1 MVAVALLL
9 GSVGS
14 VLGLTVSTFADLQAA
29 LQVDEAVIT
38 VGADITVTES
48 ASDSAGLRVPAGV
61 RATVSGPATL
71 SGDGQFA
78 ILYVEG
84 ELNATALVFEGGY
97 TGTYDESYDCGVDG
111 NNYGDGGAV
120 LVAANGRF
128 HAKECDFL
136 GNTGGWGGAIH
147 VSAGAWAATTAC
159 VLSGNDAKGRRSCGC
174 GNANCCGCTDS
185 RGGAVFVSASGEYSD
200 DNGLFLLNSALAGGG
215 GGALY
220 VTAGG
225 TFAGWGTQ
233 FLDNAANNND
243 GQHVLVE
250 DASVAA
256 SVACPAASSAMT
268 SVEIGCGPGACV
280 FSLTNCRAPASGAR
294 AVRSYVDALS
304 DDAADVAT
312 LVQAQATTHS
322 VASVGA
328 LATALLTHE
337 AVIDVTSDITAT
349 SGASSTAG
357 LRVPRGHVVTLKTSV
372 DGGVTLSGAGQYAII
387 HTEGQLNV
395 NEVSFADGFTGQSAS
410 SVDCGNGGNNY
421 ADGGAVHVDSASRL
435 VVADATFSGCVGGY
449 GGAVFVGEHAFATMQ
464 RATFEDNEAKGH
476 RERSGCANANCHGCK
491 GGGGGAVYV
500 SAYASAS
507 DWDGFYARNAANQ
520 GLGYYESYAGGGAVY
535 VDSKGAFSGSN
546 TIFDTNEAANGGEE
560 VYLEEVNTTLTL
572 SCPSLMPTSMSGEE
586 CNYCAGT
593 SRCVPW
599 PTPQPS
605 AVPTPVPVPR
615 PTVNNVMTD
624 SNIRTAVAA

>member
-78 ILYVEG
+78 ILYVAG

-185 RGGAVFVSASGEYSD
+185 RGGAVFVSASGEYRD

-268 SVEIGCGPGACV
+268 SVEIGCGPGVCV
-280 FSLTNCRAPASGAR
+280 FSLTNCRAPASRGCAVLRRR
-294 AVRSYVDALS
+294 AVRRRRGRRDAGAGAGDHALGRERRGPR
-304 DDAADVAT
+304 DR
-312 LVQAQATTHS
+312 
-322 VASVGA
+322 ASHA
-328 LATALLTHE
+328 R
-337 AVIDVTSDITAT
+337 
-349 SGASSTAG
+349 SGDRRDFRHHG
-357 LRVPRGHVVTLKTSV
+357 DGRRVV
-372 DGGVTLSGAGQYAII
+372 DGGPPRPPRARR
-387 HTEGQLNV
+387 
-395 NEVSFADGFTGQSAS
+395 
-410 SVDCGNGGNNY
+410 
-421 ADGGAVHVDSASRL
+421 HVKD
-435 VVADATFSGCVGGY
+435 
-449 GGAVFVGEHAFATMQ
+449 VGERRRHAVGC
-464 RATFEDNEAKGH
+464 RA
-476 RERSGCANANCHGCK
+476 
-491 GGGGGAVYV
+491 V
-500 SAYASAS
+500 
-507 DWDGFYARNAANQ
+507 RN
-520 GLGYYESYAGGGAVY
+520 YSH
-535 VDSKGAFSGSN
+535 
-546 TIFDTNEAANGGEE
+546 
-560 VYLEEVNTTLTL
+560 
-572 SCPSLMPTSMSGEE
+572 
-586 CNYCAGT
+586 
-593 SRCVPW
+593 
-599 PTPQPS
+599 
-605 AVPTPVPVPR
+605 
-615 PTVNNVMTD
+615 
-624 SNIRTAVAA
+624 

>member
-1 MVAVALLL
+1 LCQSCLADGRPGLFALLALCVVRGAGTEPRKATLLL

-14 VLGLTVSTFADLQAA
+14 VLGLGRRLTAVSTFADLQAA
-29 LQVDEAVIT
+29 LQIDEAVIT
-38 VGADITVTES
+38 VSADITVTES
-48 ASDSAGLRVPAGV
+48 ASDTAGLRVPAGV

-71 SGDGQFA
+71 SGDGQYA

-97 TGTYDESYDCGVDG
+97 TGTYDESHDCGVDG

-136 GNTGGWGGAIH
+136 GNTGGWGGAIY

-220 VTAGG
+220 VAAGG

-243 GQHVLVE
+243 GQHVLVD

-268 SVEIGCGPGACV
+268 SVEIGCGPGTCV

-322 VASVGA
+322 VAKRIVTPANTAPARRGLVAVPRRQSCRPAFVPPCLMDVIFGGVWGA
-328 LATALLTHE
+328 APTRRP
-337 AVIDVTSDITAT
+337 
-349 SGASSTAG
+349 GAQRRAGG
-357 LRVPRGHVVTLKTSV
+357 LRAVAQPHESVLSRTARAYKNFRLYPPTRGSTWAWYLASAEKTRKPGFLLQIFYESIQIFYNIFPR
-372 DGGVTLSGAGQYAII
+372 
-387 HTEGQLNV
+387 E
-395 NEVSFADGFTGQSAS
+395 
-410 SVDCGNGGNNY
+410 
-421 ADGGAVHVDSASRL
+421 SRL
-435 VVADATFSGCVGGY
+435 L
-449 GGAVFVGEHAFATMQ
+449 
-464 RATFEDNEAKGH
+464 R
-476 RERSGCANANCHGCK
+476 
-491 GGGGGAVYV
+491 
-500 SAYASAS
+500 
-507 DWDGFYARNAANQ
+507 
-520 GLGYYESYAGGGAVY
+520 
-535 VDSKGAFSGSN
+535 
-546 TIFDTNEAANGGEE
+546 
-560 VYLEEVNTTLTL
+560 
-572 SCPSLMPTSMSGEE
+572 
-586 CNYCAGT
+586 
-593 SRCVPW
+593 
-599 PTPQPS
+599 
-605 AVPTPVPVPR
+605 
-615 PTVNNVMTD
+615 
-624 SNIRTAVAA
+624 